1 MKSEAIT
8 PVSRLDGSV
17 EFSAVTLPGPRAF
30 QEELRFWPFDLP
42 FPYRISHEGDRVAAH
57 NREWVQR
64 MGLVSG
70 EAALR
75 RHDRYGMSL
84 FACLNYPDAPREGL
98 ELVSDWVSWWA
109 IWSDLPDDPAFVQ
122 EPGRAE
128 RFFASLTAVASPS
141 PQPLASVST
150 DPHINA
156 FTDIWRRWC
165 EGMSPQFIRRTRKNW
180 VDWFASYRTR
190 SEHRR
195 ESRTLDVEEYLTLR
209 DVTGGGLLE
218 MDAAERV
225 GGYEVQPEF
234 LESPPLEAMRHS
246 ATRVINIT
254 QDVQSLAKEEAAGDQ
269 HNLVI
274 VLERQQNLTREKAL
288 RQIHERIRGYTDSF
302 LRNEAEMP
310 QFLDM
315 LMVPVEER
323 TSIYRYA
330 ADLRQ
335 LMRGCVDFCSA
346 SGRYDL

>member
-8 PVSRLDGSV
+8 SVSRLGGSI

-70 EAALR
+70 EAALQ
-75 RHDRYGMSL
+75 RHDRHGMSL

-128 RFFASLTAVASPS
+128 RFFASLTAVANPS
-141 PQPLASVST
+141 PQPLTSVST

-165 EGMSPQFIRRTRKNW
+165 EGMSPQFVRRTRKNW

-190 SEHRR
+190 CEHRR
-195 ESRTLDVEEYLTLR
+195 ESRTLDVEEYLALR
-209 DVTGGGLLE
+209 DVTGGGPLE

-234 LESPPLEAMRHS
+234 LESPPFKAMRHS

-269 HNLVI
+269 HNMVI

-288 RQIHERIRGYTDSF
+288 QQIHDRIRGYTDSF
-302 LRNEAEMP
+302 LRYEAEMP
-310 QFLDM
+310 RFLDM

-335 LMRGCVDFCSA
+335 LMRGTVDFCSA
-346 SGRYDL
+346 SGRYQ